1 MEAQRQQAH
10 DVKEYGSDLTTLADP
25 HWQVHRQGFAGDT
38 RDAYG
43 SSDYPHKRQAVAHE
57 SPAHSYTEEPCWTQS
72 SSQLGHQQ
80 VKAGEPQCCA
90 QPGVAQQKVER
101 TAYEQQS
108 SSSAEAF
115 QPSSRRQ
122 LASRAAKQQAHEEQ
136 SHPST
141 SLIHH
146 REQSPEGGVGTPP
159 PAVKA
164 EQESSKD
171 EEGPKIVM
179 EDDGGYSIPVVM
191 TDRDICIP
199 ASSPT
204 RAPRIKAE
212 PDAQA
217 GRPRRSRA
225 AAIACQVRLL
235 TAPAWHTSGISR
247 MPFHLHEF
255 CSATVFRPAHAL
267 CQPSE
272 EICMKL
278 LKDMQ

>member
-1 MEAQRQQAH
+1 MEAHRQQAH

-25 HWQVHRQGFAGDT
+25 HWQMHRQGFAGDT
-38 RDAYG
+38 QDAYG

-57 SPAHSYTEEPCWTQS
+57 SPGHSYTEEPCWTQS

-80 VKAGEPQCCA
+80 VKAAEPQCCT
-90 QPGVAQQKVER
+90 QPGVAPQQVER

-122 LASRAAKQQAHEEQ
+122 LASRAATQQAHEEQ

-146 REQSPEGGVGTPP
+146 REQSPEGRAGTPQ
-159 PAVKA
+159 PALKA

-171 EEGPKIVM
+171 EEGPKLVM

-191 TDRDICIP
+191 TDRDIRMP

-204 RAPRIKAE
+204 KAPRIKSE

-225 AAIACQVRLL
+225 AAIACQVRPP
-235 TAPAWHTSGISR
+235 TDPAWHTSRILR
-247 MPFHLHEF
+247 MPFHEH
-255 CSATVFRPAHAL
+255 
-267 CQPSE
+267 
-272 EICMKL
+272 
-278 LKDMQ
+278 D